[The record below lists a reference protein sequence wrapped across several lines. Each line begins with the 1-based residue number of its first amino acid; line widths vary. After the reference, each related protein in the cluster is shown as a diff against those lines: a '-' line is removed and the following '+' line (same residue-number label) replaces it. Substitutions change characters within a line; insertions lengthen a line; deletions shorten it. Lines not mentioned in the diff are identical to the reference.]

1 MPGWALSADF
11 RVACVFPVTIP
22 VGGAVSQG
30 LVFWTDHAAVVFII
44 DVSPPG
50 MSALSGHGTLV
61 SSGQHPAII
70 KRHAAVDI
78 AGGNHSLQYTAVL
91 VAGSV
96 SFAGKAPLMLSF
108 VKQPTLRVLHSAC
121 IAGTIGTLHPSLLCG
136 ASPAAIRSRPGV
148 GAAPV

>member
-30 LVFWTDHAAVVFII
+30 LVFRTDHAVVVFII

-70 KRHAAVDI
+70 KHFPADVRGLAGSVCHHGLCLGKGLGQFVVDIIKRHAVVDI
-78 AGGNHSLQYTAVL
+78 AGGVTTA
-91 VAGSV
+91 S
-96 SFAGKAPLMLSF
+96 S
-108 VKQPTLRVLHSAC
+108 T
-121 IAGTIGTLHPSLLCG
+121 
-136 ASPAAIRSRPGV
+136 
-148 GAAPV
+148 

>member
-30 LVFWTDHAAVVFII
+30 LVFWTDHTAVVFII

-70 KRHAAVDI
+70 KHFPADVR
-78 AGGNHSLQYTAVL
+78 GL
-91 VAGSV
+91 VGSV
-96 SFAGKAPLMLSF
+96 HIRVSIIRA
-108 VKQPTLRVLHSAC
+108 KQTKERKTTSSYHS
-121 IAGTIGTLHPSLLCG
+121 G
-136 ASPAAIRSRPGV
+136 
-148 GAAPV
+148 